1 MRLYPIRF
9 LIFLST
15 ASLHVSCNSY
25 RRMQKIQADNSC
37 VQKFKPYFDHTLYKT
52 SVDVIGKHLSGILLI
67 NKMTDSTTRIV
78 FSSETGFT
86 FFDFGFQ
93 AENGFSVYQITSQM
107 NKKALI
113 NTLRKDFDL
122 ILFRNM
128 EADKYFTLT
137 DSLFLYHAFRQSTGI
152 NYYITDNSCSTLVKM
167 QRASDKK
174 PIMEAYMKINAGNPS
189 PDTIMIRHLNVN
201 FTIKLIKISA
211 LAPQ

>member
-1 MRLYPIRF
+1 MRLYLIRF

-15 ASLHVSCNSY
+15 ASLHLCCNTY
-25 RRMQKIQADNSC
+25 RKMQKIQVDNSC
-37 VQKFKPYFDHTLYKT
+37 VQKFRPYFDHTLYKT
-52 SVDVIGKHLSGILLI
+52 SIDVIGKHLSGILLI
-67 NKMTDSTTRIV
+67 KKMPDSTIRIV

-93 AENGFSVYQITSQM
+93 AENGFSVYQITAQM

-113 NTLRKDFDL
+113 KTLRKDFDL

-137 DSLFLYHAFRQSTGI
+137 DSLLLYHAFRQSSGI
-152 NYYITDNSCSTLVKM
+152 NYYITDNSCRTLLKM

-189 PDTIMIRHLNVN
+189 PDTIMIRHLNFN
-201 FTIKLIKISA
+201 FTVKLIKISA
-211 LAPQ
+211 LAIQ